1 MHSNCIIWTVEVIGM
16 EERGGK
22 ERRKDDEGGWLWSK
36 GQSVVEDKGRPWRS
50 QTSASKLSDTEERWC

>member
-1 MHSNCIIWTVEVIGM
+1 MTEKRFMHSNCIIWTVEVIGM

-36 GQSVVEDKGRPWRS
+36 GQWSRIKGGLGDLRRVRVS
-50 QTSASKLSDTEERWC
+50 